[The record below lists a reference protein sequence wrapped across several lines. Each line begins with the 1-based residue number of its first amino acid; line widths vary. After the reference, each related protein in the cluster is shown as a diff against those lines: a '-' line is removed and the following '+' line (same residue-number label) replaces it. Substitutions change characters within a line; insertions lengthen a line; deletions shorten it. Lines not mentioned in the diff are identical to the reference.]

1 MTRNQKLVSTV
12 LETFGRNRKIVSGTF
27 ALAML
32 LPIGALAMDSTPK
45 QTANQIDHLL
55 PLPPIRHLESMRWLE
70 WKPSAPVFKID
81 TLLMPDSA
89 QPGVFRLP
97 SSYERGLPRIS

>member
-12 LETFGRNRKIVSGTF
+12 VETFGRNRRVVASTF

-45 QTANQIDHLL
+45 EAANRSGHLL
-55 PLPPIRHLESMRWLE
+55 PLAPIRHLDSMRWLD
-70 WKPSAPVFKID
+70 WKPSVPEFKID
-81 TLLMPDSA
+81 TLLMPESA

-97 SSYERGLPRIS
+97 ADYERNQPRVS

>member
-12 LETFGRNRKIVSGTF
+12 VETFGRNRKIVSGTF

-45 QTANQIDHLL
+45 QTANQIGHLL

>member
-12 LETFGRNRKIVSGTF
+12 VETFGRNRRVVVGTF
-27 ALAML
+27 AVALL

-45 QTANQIDHLL
+45 ETANRTGYRLQ
-55 PLPPIRHLESMRWLE
+55 LPPIRYLDSMLSD

-81 TLLMPDSA
+81 TLLMPESA
-89 QPGVFRLP
+89 QPGVFRRP
-97 SSYERGLPRIS
+97 ADYERNLPRIS